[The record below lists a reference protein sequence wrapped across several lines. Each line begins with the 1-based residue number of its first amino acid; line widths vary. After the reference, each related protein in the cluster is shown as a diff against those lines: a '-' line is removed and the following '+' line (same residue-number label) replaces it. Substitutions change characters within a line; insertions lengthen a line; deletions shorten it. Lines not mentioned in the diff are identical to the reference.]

1 MPMLHK
7 GVCTFLTQRGTPV
20 PAPASAAF
28 SLPVYLQNGKQDGE
42 CSSPAKGTRTEHKL
56 CPLLAMK
63 TGNINT
69 WKTGNINIWK
79 ALKERPYPTLCVMKT
94 GKYCHQAWLWKQSK
108 LKRLTMEQKLS
119 ASRSSLQVCHET
131 QKESFA
137 SLVLWNICVCGMP
150 DGQSNPDGIKITPLL
165 KCSHRSF
172 LFFSLH
178 CLGLLGYNIFLC
190 CFF

>member
-1 MPMLHK
+1 M
-7 GVCTFLTQRGTPV
+7 

-131 QKESFA
+131 QK
-137 SLVLWNICVCGMP
+137 
-150 DGQSNPDGIKITPLL
+150 
-165 KCSHRSF
+165 
-172 LFFSLH
+172 
-178 CLGLLGYNIFLC
+178 
-190 CFF
+190 